1 MSTGTTTEK
10 THWKKNIDSRYISG
24 EDLKAELKGLKS
36 EMNVIITAFQD
47 SETFDQTSQDKKVK
61 TGFFLAEHPSKTAL
75 YKPMI
80 LNATNAKFCA
90 KEFGSDYME
99 DWIGKPLVL
108 FAMPDKRFG
117 HVARFKKF
125 VQAVLVD
132 EKAAISK
139 LSQSKTLS
147 ELQSNWETLSVTE
160 KANIAVIAEKDRLK
174 AILK

>member
-1 MSTGTTTEK
+1 MSTSEK

-36 EMNVIITAFQD
+36 EMPVTITHFQD
-47 SETFDQTSQDKKVK
+47 SETYDAADQSKKVK
-61 TGFFLAEHPSKTAL
+61 TGFFLAEHPSKTPV

-125 VQAVLVD
+125 VQQTVVD
-132 EKAAISK
+132 EPAAIAKLTISK
-139 LSQSKTLS
+139 NLA
-147 ELQSNWETLSVTE
+147 ELQSNWSTLTTPEQANVT
-160 KANIAVIAEKDRLK
+160 VIAEKDRLK
-174 AILK
+174 DILK

>member
-1 MSTGTTTEK
+1 MSTSEQEK

-24 EDLKAELKGLKS
+24 EDLKAELKGLKQ
-36 EMNVIITAFQD
+36 EMSVVITHFQD
-47 SETFDQTSQDKKVK
+47 SETFDQSSQDKKVK
-61 TGFFLAEHPSKTAL
+61 TGFFLAEYPSKTPV

-117 HVARFKKF
+117 HVARFKKHIE
-125 VQAVLVD
+125 AVKVD
-132 EKAAISK
+132 EAKCKSDLGKAN
-139 LSQSKTLS
+139 TLP
-147 ELQSNWETLSVTE
+147 ELQTAWMALTPAEQNNPVVL
-160 KANIAVIAEKDRLK
+160 AEKERLK
-174 AILK
+174 GVLK